1 MPSPLATARPP
12 SSLTWTQA
20 VASLGLTG
28 FPSPHSP
35 LPTCT
40 LLCSQWGLSESS
52 VSTSIVT
59 GVKATTY
66 GTDLSPFS
74 RLPSQLQTHRPPHPS
89 QSLSSSFHLCI
100 CCSLFLEC
108 CSSPLQSANSLS
120 SFGADAVC
128 SMGLVPLQCL
138 YLCVGLSN
146 ICPPLGFQHHTGEDL
161 DLS

>member
-59 GVKATTY
+59 GVKATPY
-66 GTDLSPFS
+66 GTDLSPSPHPLPSPVCPLSS
-74 RLPSQLQTHRPPHPS
+74 RLTGLLTLPSLCQAHFTFASAVPSSWNVAPLLSNRPIPS
-89 QSLSSSFHLCI
+89 HHSGQMQSAPWGWSLSSACTY
-100 CCSLFLEC
+100 
-108 CSSPLQSANSLS
+108 
-120 SFGADAVC
+120 VW
-128 SMGLVPLQCL
+128 V
-138 YLCVGLSN
+138 
-146 ICPPLGFQHHTGEDL
+146 
-161 DLS
+161 